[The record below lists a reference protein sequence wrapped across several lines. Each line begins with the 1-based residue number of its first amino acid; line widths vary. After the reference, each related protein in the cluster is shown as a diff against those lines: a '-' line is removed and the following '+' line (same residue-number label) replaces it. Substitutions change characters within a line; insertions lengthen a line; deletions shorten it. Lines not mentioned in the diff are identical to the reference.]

1 MLVNAAAFVTCRSA
15 SVVACLL
22 SYATDAVSLPVC
34 LPFSISVTVYVTV
47 DVWPSYAIPVLSASV
62 GFVSFTLN
70 VYVPDLV
77 NTRSPAP
84 KVAERVASPAIST
97 LVVRSPVSSESVAFL
112 WVTTLFLTASLVASS
127 AGVRVKSNA
136 SLVSHA
142 RPVNVFCTLTGADVA
157 WVTV

>member
-1 MLVNAAAFVTCRSA
+1 METWLRACRAA

-22 SYATDAVSLPVC
+22 SYATDAGSLPVC

-77 NTRSPAP
+77 NTRSPTP
-84 KVAERVASPAIST
+84 KVAERVASPAPAIST

-142 RPVNVFCTLTGADVA
+142 RPACVFCSVTGADVGC
-157 WVTV
+157 VTV

>member
-1 MLVNAAAFVTCRSA
+1 M
-15 SVVACLL
+15 L

-34 LPFSISVTVYVTV
+34 LPLSISVTVYVTV

-84 KVAERVASPAIST
+84 KVAERVASPAPAIST

-142 RPVNVFCTLTGADVA
+142 RPVNVFCTLTGANVA